1 MDNPVSEQIRGEVGG
16 HEVVLFMKGTPVFP
30 QCGFSAAVV
39 QILSHLGVKFK
50 GIDVLQD
57 PGLRQGIKDFSSWPT
72 IPQLYVK
79 GEFVGG
85 CDIVREMAETGE
97 LEQLFVHGK
106 GRRQPDHGLS
116 PSRIPNAE
124 GPPAWR
130 PFRFCGQASD
140 G

>member
-1 MDNPVSEQIRGEVGG
+1 VDG
-16 HEVVLFMKGTPVFP
+16 HEVVLFMKGSPVFP

-97 LEQLFVHGK
+97 LEQLFTEK
-106 GRRQPDHGLS
+106 GV
-116 PSRIPNAE
+116 
-124 GPPAWR
+124 
-130 PFRFCGQASD
+130 ASQTTA
-140 G
+140 